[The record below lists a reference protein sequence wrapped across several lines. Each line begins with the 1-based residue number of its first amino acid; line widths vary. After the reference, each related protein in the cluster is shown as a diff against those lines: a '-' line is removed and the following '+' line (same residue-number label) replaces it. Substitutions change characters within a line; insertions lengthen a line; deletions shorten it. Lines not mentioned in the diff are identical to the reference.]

1 MQTRSSDEN
10 YVSPSVCLFVK
21 RVHCDKTED
30 FFILYERL
38 IIYPSFL
45 RRRMVGGGRSL
56 LPYILGQPAA
66 VRAKSSISNQ

>member
-45 RRRMVGGGRSL
+45 RRRMVGGGAIPSTLYFGSTGR
-56 LPYILGQPAA
+56 
-66 VRAKSSISNQ
+66 R